1 LERSAARTDHAR
13 RLRAHRGLLPC
24 ARVLGR
30 IMHHR
35 GEKIRPVD
43 RGVIVVVN
51 GVQNGQAVQM
61 VQNVLHDWNT
71 LSELNGFA
79 VRSIARD
86 RKGLLPG
93 RSHNAQYA

>member
-1 LERSAARTDHAR
+1 
-13 RLRAHRGLLPC
+13 
-24 ARVLGR
+24 
-30 IMHHR
+30 
-35 GEKIRPVD
+35 
-43 RGVIVVVN
+43 
-51 GVQNGQAVQM
+51 M